1 MKASTNEGDLV
12 ADFFLGGGT
21 TAEAAYTLGRR
32 FLGCDI
38 NYRAIQITKERL
50 EKLGAVLKKDLI
62 IHGIPA
68 SSVDLRNMVN
78 ENVIGTSKNS
88 RFELED
94 VVVKYYLKGVVG
106 NEIKVGDN
114 SIDGTFGFTFDGKQR
129 KGLVQVT
136 CGSNKNHLKAFCSEV
151 GKGTGDM
158 GVYIAFKDQITD
170 GFVKEA
176 KGYGKDR

>member
-1 MKASTNEGDLV
+1 MKN
-12 ADFFLGGGT
+12 FL
-21 TAEAAYTLGRR
+21 R
-32 FLGCDI
+32 
-38 NYRAIQITKERL
+38 KERL
-50 EKLGAVLKKDLI
+50 EKIGAVLKKDLI
-62 IHGIPA
+62 VHGIPA
-68 SSVDLRNMVN
+68 SSVDLRNMVS

-136 CGSNKNHLKAFCSEV
+136 CGTPCIFCA
-151 GKGTGDM
+151 
-158 GVYIAFKDQITD
+158 YILT
-170 GFVKEA
+170 EPN
-176 KGYGKDR
+176 RLE